1 MTHKDPFVLSP
12 STGSGRGLSKG
23 AKARRAEVKQLS
35 IKRWTLRFA
44 AAGAAVLTIA
54 GCAPI
59 VVGGAMV
66 GGAIVAS
73 DRRSVGIQ
81 LEDEAIERRINR
93 ALAERF
99 ERGTI
104 NINVT
109 TYNRKVLLTGEVPT
123 AEAKA
128 EAERIAAS
136 AENVRAVL
144 NELGIGQLSS
154 IGSRTKDTAISGKV
168 RAAFLESKKVEGGA
182 IKVTTERAIVYLLGR
197 VTPAEGDAAAQ
208 VAARVSDVLG
218 VVKAFDYI
226 TEKELEEL
234 RGTPA
239 APESQRK

>member
-1 MTHKDPFVLSP
+1 M
-12 STGSGRGLSKG
+12 
-23 AKARRAEVKQLS
+23 KQVR
-35 IKRWTLRFA
+35 IKRWALRCA
-44 AAGAAVLTIA
+44 AAGAAALATA
-54 GCAPI
+54 GCAPL

-81 LEDEAIERRINR
+81 IEDQAIERRINR
-93 ALAERF
+93 ALLERF

-104 NINVT
+104 NVNVT
-109 TYNRKVLLTGEVPT
+109 SYNRKVLLTGEVPT

-128 EAERIAAS
+128 EVERIAAGG
-136 AENVRAVL
+136 ENVRAVL
-144 NELGIGQLSS
+144 NELGVGQLSS
-154 IGSRTKDTAISGKV
+154 VGSRAKDTAISGKV

-182 IKVTTERAIVYLLGR
+182 VKVTTERAIVYLLGR

-226 TEKELEEL
+226 TEQELQAL
-234 RGTPA
+234 RGRPTA
-239 APESQRK
+239 AEPQRK